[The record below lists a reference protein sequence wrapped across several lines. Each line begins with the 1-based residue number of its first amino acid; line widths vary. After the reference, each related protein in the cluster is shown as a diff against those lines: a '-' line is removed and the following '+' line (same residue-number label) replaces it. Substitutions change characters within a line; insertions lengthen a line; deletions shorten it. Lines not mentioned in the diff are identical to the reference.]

1 MALRSLLRNSSLPWP
16 ENIESAFAPMLKVIV
31 TKFPLRCT
39 AAHCGKGMGR
49 CNGGAMG
56 RATTSQHVSGV
67 DGRCCPSRLRQLC
80 RTTVSR
86 INSINLKAHA
96 HRRKLGQRND
106 PSFAFQIHWGYN
118 DCTKNPC
125 TCGLPGPTHANNLQS
140 YSRNQEPANAKSTKR
155 RHDIV
160 HE

>member
-1 MALRSLLRNSSLPWP
+1 
-16 ENIESAFAPMLKVIV
+16 
-31 TKFPLRCT
+31 
-39 AAHCGKGMGR
+39 
-49 CNGGAMG
+49 
-56 RATTSQHVSGV
+56 
-67 DGRCCPSRLRQLC
+67 
-80 RTTVSR
+80 
-86 INSINLKAHA
+86 LKAHA